1 MVRQQLQARTQSVDC
16 RQGRSEEIKKGGV
29 VSHSPTTFQSLI
41 NIFSPK
47 IVSGEGI
54 GGGCK
59 ISSGHTKSFPV
70 FRTNENSVSGRIII
84 C

>member
-54 GGGCK
+54 GVVAKYPPDIRKVFPFFGRTK
-59 ISSGHTKSFPV
+59 IQFPD
-70 FRTNENSVSGRIII
+70 VS
-84 C
+84 